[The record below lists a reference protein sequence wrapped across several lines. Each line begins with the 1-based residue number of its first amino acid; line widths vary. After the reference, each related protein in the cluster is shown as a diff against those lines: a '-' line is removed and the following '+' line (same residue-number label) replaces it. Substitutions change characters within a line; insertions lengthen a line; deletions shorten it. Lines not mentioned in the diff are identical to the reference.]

1 MLKAKVKKL
10 CLFLHNLVCAHVPWS
25 VFSHLDFVL
34 AFWFFSF
41 GWKPLFMFD
50 RPLLDVPSDS
60 SDTNVLRRQQQRF
73 DPYFVHLAPTFPPS
87 LT

>member
-1 MLKAKVKKL
+1 MLRAKAKKL
-10 CLFLHNLVCAHVPWS
+10 CLFLHSLACAHVPWS

-34 AFWFFSF
+34 ASWFFSF
-41 GWKPLFMFD
+41 GWKPHFMFD

-60 SDTNVLRRQQQRF
+60 SDTNVLHRQQQRF
-73 DPYFVHLAPTFPPS
+73 DHYFVRFAPTSPPS